1 MKTTTIV
8 TILVMCLAAAPSATA
23 EEATA
28 GERAHDSV
36 VLGARLGVFL
46 PQVSSELGTH
56 VIATL
61 EGGWVLP
68 AWDGRLQLFGSV
80 AYTQPERT
88 ETRRDNRL
96 PQAPGGAY
104 DYTTIQR
111 ELTFDA
117 GLLCRFLPI
126 DSFLNAYAALGPRLY
141 LLETETFGETGG
153 EKFGTNFEHSTKIGF
168 IFGLGGEVILGP
180 GRVLLQLSFA
190 YSQLQH
196 EFTGNV
202 PTGALAISAGYRF
215 MF

>member
-1 MKTTTIV
+1 MRTITAAV
-8 TILVMCLAAAPSATA
+8 FFLACLAVAPPGSAADV
-23 EEATA
+23 EK
-28 GERAHDSV
+28 SV
-36 VLGARLGVFL
+36 VVGARLGVFL

-61 EGGWVLP
+61 EGGYVLP
-68 AWDGRLQLFGSV
+68 VWDGRLQVFGSL

-96 PQAPGGAY
+96 PGAPGGEY
-104 DYTTIQR
+104 DFTTIQR
-111 ELTFDA
+111 ELTLDA
-117 GLLCRFLPI
+117 GMLCRFLPFE
-126 DSFLNAYAALGPRLY
+126 SRFNGYALLGPRLY
-141 LLETETFGETGG
+141 LLETETFGEAGG
-153 EKFGTNFEHSTKIGF
+153 EKFGTNYEQSTKIGF

-180 GRVLLQLSFA
+180 GRILLQLSFA

-215 MF
+215 VF